1 MKSCVVG
8 IKDCVDHVKVIC
20 GDGSEYKVCN
30 LPNIFDFLVL
40 TLAVIAQFIVERL
53 TAEREVA
60 GSIPE
65 AGTILRVL
73 K

>member
-8 IKDCVDHVKVIC
+8 IKECVDHVKVLC

-30 LPNIFDFLVL
+30 LPNIDFLVL
-40 TLAVIAQFIVERL
+40 TLPVIAQLVERL

>member
-8 IKDCVDHVKVIC
+8 IKECVDHVKVLC

-30 LPNIFDFLVL
+30 LPNIFDFLFL
-40 TLAVIAQFIVERL
+40 TVAVIAQSVERL

-65 AGTILRVL
+65 ARTMLRTEN
-73 K
+73 